1 MHLHVHEFFV
11 TLVILHIIGG
21 VPGLIS
27 FWVPVLTKKGGK
39 SHVFWGKV
47 FTISMLFTG
56 TVAVGMST
64 TTLIA
69 PLPTH
74 PGLAEHP
81 ELYDASFIR
90 GIFGWMML
98 YLAILTIN
106 LAWHGWRV
114 LKNRRD
120 HKTNRGAFSL
130 FLQFALL
137 ISSLNCAIQG
147 LLIGQVM
154 MVGISF
160 VGIAAFATNMVF
172 IMQDTPAR
180 YEWQLEHI
188 KAIVGAGISVYT
200 AFLAFGAVRLMPS
213 LALAPVLWAFPLV
226 TGLAIIIYHRRAVR
240 TRFTGSKSPPQSML
254 NTLRKFWLSGE
265 AKKTP

>member
-1 MHLHVHEFFV
+1 MHLHVHDFFV
-11 TLVILHIIGG
+11 MLVILHIIGG

-39 SHVFWGKV
+39 SHRWSGKI
-47 FTISMLFTG
+47 FTFSMLFTG
-56 TVAVGMST
+56 TMAVGMAT

-74 PGLAEHP
+74 PKLAEHP
-81 ELYDASFIR
+81 ELYNAPFIR

-114 LKNRRD
+114 LKNKGN
-120 HKTNRGAFSL
+120 HTTNRAPFSL
-130 FLQFALL
+130 FLQFALI

-154 MVGISF
+154 MIGISF
-160 VGIAAFATNMVF
+160 VGIAAFGTNMVF
-172 IMQDTPAR
+172 IMQDKPAR

-200 AFLAFGAVRLMPS
+200 AFLAFGAVRLMPA

-226 TGLAIIIYHRRAVR
+226 TGMAIIIYHRRVVR
-240 TRFTGSKSPPQSML
+240 TRYTGSKSPPQSL
-254 NTLRKFWLSGE
+254 LHTLRKFTSINGME
-265 AKKTP
+265 KPQ

>member
-1 MHLHVHEFFV
+1 MHVHDLFV

-27 FWVPVLTKKGGK
+27 FWIPVFSKKGGK
-39 SHVFWGKV
+39 AHRISGKV
-47 FTISMLFTG
+47 FTFSMLFTG
-56 TVAVGMST
+56 TMAVGMAT

-74 PGLAEHP
+74 PKLVDHP
-81 ELYDASFIR
+81 EFYNPAFIR

-114 LKNRRD
+114 LK
-120 HKTNRGAFSL
+120 HKVEHPRNKGPFNL
-130 FLQFALL
+130 FLQFALFF
-137 ISSLNCAIQG
+137 SALNCAVQG
-147 LLIGQVM
+147 ILIGQVM

-160 VGIAAFATNMVF
+160 VGFAAFGTNMVF
-172 IMQDTPAR
+172 IMQPTPAR

-200 AFLAFGAVRLMPS
+200 AFLAFGAVRLMPA
-213 LALAPVLWAFPLV
+213 LALAPVLWAFPLI
-226 TGLAIIIYHRRAVR
+226 TGLAIIIHHRRAVR
-240 TRFTGSKSPPQSML
+240 RRFTGSQSPPQSMVH
-254 NTLRKFWLSGE
+254 TLRKFSSVGE
-265 AKKTP
+265 LKKPH

>member
-1 MHLHVHEFFV
+1 MHLHDFFV

-39 SHVFWGKV
+39 SHRFWGKV
-47 FTISMLFTG
+47 FTFSMLFTG
-56 TVAVGMST
+56 TIAVGMST

-74 PGLAEHP
+74 PKLAEHP
-81 ELYDASFIR
+81 ELYDPAFIR

-114 LKNRRD
+114 LKNKSD
-120 HKTNRGAFSL
+120 HMANRGPFSV

-137 ISSLNCAIQG
+137 VSALNCAVQG
-147 LLIGQVM
+147 VLIGQIM

-160 VGIAAFATNMVF
+160 VGFAAFATNMVF
-172 IMQDTPAR
+172 IMQSEPAR

-200 AFLAFGAVRLMPS
+200 AFLAFGAVRLMPA

-240 TRFTGSKSPPQSML
+240 TRHTGSTSPPQSML
-254 NTLRKFWLSGE
+254 DTLRKFSPTG
-265 AKKTP
+265 AMKKPQ

>member
-1 MHLHVHEFFV
+1 MHLHDIFV

-27 FWVPVLTKKGGK
+27 FWVPVLTKKGGG
-39 SHVFWGKV
+39 SHRLWGKV
-47 FTISMLFTG
+47 FTFSMLFTG
-56 TVAVGMST
+56 TIAIAMST

-74 PGLAEHP
+74 PQLAEHP
-81 ELYDASFIR
+81 EFYDPAFIR

-114 LKNRRD
+114 LHNKRAHHTNRRP
-120 HKTNRGAFSL
+120 FSL
-130 FLQFALL
+130 FIQIAL
-137 ISSLNCAIQG
+137 IVSAINCAVQG
-147 LLIGQVM
+147 ILIGQIM

-172 IMQDTPAR
+172 VLQDKPAH

-200 AFLAFGAVRLMPS
+200 AFLAFGAVRLMPT
-213 LALAPVLWAFPLV
+213 LALAPVLWAFPLI
-226 TGLAIIIYHRRAVR
+226 TGLAILIYHRRAVR
-240 TRFTGSKSPPQSML
+240 TRMTGSTAPPQSL
-254 NTLRKFWLSGE
+254 LHTLRKFVPV
-265 AKKTP
+265 KKTRKT